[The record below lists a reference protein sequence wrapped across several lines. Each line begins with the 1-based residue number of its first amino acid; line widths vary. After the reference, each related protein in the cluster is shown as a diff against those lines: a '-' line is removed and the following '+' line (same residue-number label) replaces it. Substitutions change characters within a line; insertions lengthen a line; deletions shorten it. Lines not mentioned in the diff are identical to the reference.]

1 MAIGAVYRS
10 ECLILHERENLCGAL
25 WLASPLVEDV
35 RALTEQGER
44 GLRNYGGQTILLNIV
59 ARRRPQDPK
68 VQAKFS
74 ADVRSALIELT
85 KRDELH
91 AAATAHVI
99 LPGGLL
105 GMTVRTFLNTVV
117 LVGRPTT
124 PVKVF
129 GDDREAAVWAA
140 SLPGPVSWSTQEI
153 TGFVQRLDAMRDGRT
168 LPSHAPPE

>member
-1 MAIGAVYRS
+1 MRQLDYRS
-10 ECLILHERENLCGAL
+10 ESLILHEQENLCGAL
-25 WLASPLVEDV
+25 WLAPPALADV
-35 RALTEQGER
+35 QALTAQGER
-44 GLRNYGGQTILLNIV
+44 GLSSYGGMTILLNVV

-68 VQAKFS
+68 VQAKFG
-74 ADVRSALIELT
+74 ADIRGALIELT

-117 LVGRPTT
+117 LVGRPAT

-129 GDDREAAVWAA
+129 AEEQEAAHWCAEQR
-140 SLPGPVSWSTQEI
+140 GPCTWRGSEI
-153 TGFVQRLDAMRDGRT
+153 VRFLQHLESMRDGDVR
-168 LPSHAPPE
+168 PRASRP

>member
-10 ECLILHERENLCGAL
+10 ERLILHEQENLCGAL

-35 RALTEQGER
+35 QALTEQGER
-44 GLRNYGGQTILLNIV
+44 GLRNYGGQTLLLNIV

-68 VQAKFS
+68 VQAKFT

-117 LVGRPTT
+117 LVGRPAT

-129 GDDREAAVWAA
+129 ADENEAAVWVA
-140 SLPGPVSWSTQEI
+140 SLPGPVSWRAQSVM
-153 TGFVQRLDAMRDGRT
+153 GFVKRLEAMRDGRP
-168 LPSHAPPE
+168 LPSHSSL

>member
-1 MAIGAVYRS
+1 VPAGAVYRS
-10 ECLILHERENLCGAL
+10 ERLILHEQENLCGAL
-25 WLASPLVEDV
+25 WLATPTVEDV

-44 GLRNYGGQTILLNIV
+44 GLRNYAGQTILMNIA
-59 ARRRPQDPK
+59 ARRRSHDPK
-68 VQAKFS
+68 VQVKFS
-74 ADVRSALIELT
+74 ADVREALVELT

-117 LVGRPTT
+117 LVGRPAT

-129 GDDREAAVWAA
+129 ADDREAAHWASEQA
-140 SLPGPVSWSTQEI
+140 GPCSWRAREIEGFIDGMEVMRDERLFSSRSLP
-153 TGFVQRLDAMRDGRT
+153 
-168 LPSHAPPE
+168 